1 MKLRKIGKQ
10 NKKGITPIIA
20 VILLMM
26 MTVAAAGAAF
36 FWFVRIQS
44 ELQGG
49 SDSHANQLSE
59 TINSKM
65 EVLVSDLQGSSLKV
79 YLKNVGGTDIPVKT
93 GSTSPTTTFLMQESS
108 GKVICQTYLD
118 SSHASCTSG
127 CGQAIE
133 VGETQLVAMTLSSD
147 CSLSSYVNTTKFAYN
162 IDFSGTAS
170 TGGEFEK

>member
-1 MKLRKIGKQ
+1 MKLRKLRVR
-10 NKKGITPIIA
+10 NNKGITPIIA

-59 TINSKM
+59 TINSKVN
-65 EVLVSDLQGSSLKV
+65 VLVSDLQGSSLNL

-118 SSHASCTSG
+118 SSHAACTSG
-127 CGQAIE
+127 CGNSIN
-133 VGETQLVAMTLSSD
+133 VGETQLLAMTLASD
-147 CSLSSYVNTTKFAYN
+147 CSLSSYANTTKFAYTL
-162 IDFSGTAS
+162 DFSGTAS